1 MSNGDRP
8 VDYPAE
14 LAWPYKAP
22 QKKIQEWTTEERG
35 LHNKYVGWKRRKKTK
50 DAEFKKA
57 RRERHNANLQVARES
72 GSQALG
78 VRAANFNRW
87 MAQRNITND
96 LRKAG
101 ENLTQAYFEENK
113 AKIWACLETMADY
126 ATKGFA
132 VIPEVDQHGNFIYVN
147 DDHQECHPK
156 DPGARIKERILRVSD
171 DTAHRGAIMAFLERI
186 IGAPGKNIN
195 IKQDVHFSASLKG
208 TLEDAKRFKD
218 EANKRFVEN
227 MARPVLE
234 AGRDAGG
241 EIAADIVDAVCA
253 DGCSPAEVSEQPDDL
268 SGDGPGD
275 PERDNREH

>member
-1 MSNGDRP
+1 MSNDERP
-8 VDYPAE
+8 ADYPSE
-14 LAWPYKAP
+14 LPWPYQAP
-22 QKKIQEWTTEERG
+22 KKKIQEWTVAERG
-35 LHNKYVGWKRRKKTK
+35 LHNKYVGWKRRGTTRK
-50 DAEFKKA
+50 AEIKKA
-57 RRERHNANLQVARES
+57 RRERGTKNMLVAHET
-72 GSQALG
+72 GATKLG

-101 ENLTQAYFEENK
+101 ENLTQAYFEKNK
-113 AKIWACLETMADY
+113 AKVWACLETMADY

-132 VIPEVDQHGNFIYVN
+132 VIPEVDQHGHFIYVN
-147 DDHQECHPK
+147 DDDEECGPN

-171 DTAHRGAIMAFLERI
+171 DASHRGAIMAFLERI

-227 MARPVLE
+227 VARPVLE
-234 AGRDAGG
+234 AGSDAS
-241 EIAADIVDAVCA
+241 EQIIADRLDALRA
-253 DGCSPAEVSEQPDDL
+253 DGSGPAQVPEQPDDMPGNGPDD
-268 SGDGPGD
+268 SEGDD
-275 PERDNREH
+275 REH